1 MFSLFSAYPT
11 FMIFLG
17 VAIAMVITM
26 VLMPAWIRFLKTSHI
41 GQQVRADGPQSH
53 LVKQGTPTM
62 GGVIMLI
69 AVIVFT
75 LLASVGAPTAELWLL
90 LGATVATGILGL
102 IDDASK
108 VAHERSLGLTPKAKL
123 IGQFLIAAV
132 FVLVAVN
139 LLGIKPTVE
148 IPFVAT
154 LDLGVLTTVVPVGD
168 GIAIPWLYLIYCLIL
183 LVGLCNAVNL
193 TDGIDGLCS
202 CVTVVYMAAFAC
214 ISGILGMYCETLL
227 ALLTAGGCI
236 GFLMW
241 NFPPAK
247 VFMGD
252 TGSMFLGG
260 VVCALGVGCGAEFLM
275 LMAALVYICEALSV
289 VIQVTVFKITKK
301 IYHTKE
307 GKRLFKMTPI
317 HHHFELSGWSELKI
331 DVVFSLTAAV
341 LGAGAVLLAMNMF
354 AR

>member
-1 MFSLFSAYPT
+1 
-11 FMIFLG
+11 
-17 VAIAMVITM
+17 MVIWISVIAA
-26 VLMPAWIRFLKTSHI
+26 VLAFGLTWLAGVWFIPFLHKLKYGQTILDI
-41 GQQVRADGPQSH
+41 GPKWHKAK
-53 LVKQGTPTM
+53 KQGTPTM
-62 GGVIMLI
+62 GGIMFII
-69 AVIVFT
+69 AV
-75 LLASVGAPTAELWLL
+75 SVCFACAVILFGPLGGKNFAGA
-90 LGATVATGILGL
+90 VSGL
-102 IDDASK
+102 IMAVMFGFMGFLDDFIK
-108 VAHERSLGLTPKAKL
+108 VKKKHNEGLTVMQKIVIQVL
-123 IGQFLIAAV
+123 IIAAY
-132 FVLVAVN
+132 F
-139 LLGIKPTVE
+139 
-148 IPFVAT
+148 AT
-154 LDLGVLTTVVPVGD
+154 LYLNGMTRTAILFPWGWTWELG
-168 GIAIPWLYLIYCLIL
+168 WLYYPIMGIVIL
-183 LVGLCNAVNL
+183 YLVNAVNL

-341 LGAGAVLLAMNMF
+341 LGSGAVLLAMNMF

>member
-1 MFSLFSAYPT
+1 
-11 FMIFLG
+11 
-17 VAIAMVITM
+17 
-26 VLMPAWIRFLKTSHI
+26 
-41 GQQVRADGPQSH
+41 
-53 LVKQGTPTM
+53 
-62 GGVIMLI
+62 ML
-69 AVIVFT
+69 T
-75 LLASVGAPTAELWLL
+75 GL
-90 LGATVATGILGL
+90 LGLV
-102 IDDASK
+102 DDASK
-108 VAHERSLGLTPKAKL
+108 VVKERSLGLTPKAK
-123 IGQFLIAAV
+123 IVGQVAIATA

-139 LLGIKPTVE
+139 WLGIQPTVE
-148 IPFVAT
+148 IPFVVT
-154 LDLGVLTTVVPVGD
+154 LDFGILTTVVPVGD
-168 GIAIPWLYLIYCLIL
+168 GIAIPWLYLLFMNIL
-183 LVGLCNAVNL
+183 LVGMCNAVNL